1 MAPLCPCNLPNSHA
15 LKPAAMFRF
24 GFADPA
30 STQHAAEPGP
40 AEQGQGAAAGAPVD
54 TIGAEEVLDSEVRA
68 MAHSGLGAGGQAV
81 AVAAAGS
88 TRRQA
93 TDHHWLLAADCCI
106 L

>member
-1 MAPLCPCNLPNSHA
+1 
-15 LKPAAMFRF
+15 MFRF

-93 TDHHWLLAADCCI
+93 TDHHWPLAADCCI

>member
-1 MAPLCPCNLPNSHA
+1 M
-15 LKPAAMFRF
+15 
-24 GFADPA
+24 
-30 STQHAAEPGP
+30 
-40 AEQGQGAAAGAPVD
+40 D